1 MVPILRQKAKGVS
14 APHRAAD
21 HREEGLDAIGVP
33 TVSLDYFRAAEA
45 DDEGHTEH
53 LGKDIA
59 VPIMY
64 VNFIKATFV
73 VPCGPCKRKGV
84 VTWVVNIIVNKLET
98 IGYGGVKIALKSNG
112 ELAIKALVNAIAV
125 ARQAETAF
133 IQPPKRESNLQR
145 RSGTCSQ
152 DMEGAVVDIQMSL

>member
-1 MVPILRQKAKGVS
+1 M
-14 APHRAAD
+14 
-21 HREEGLDAIGVP
+21 DAIGVP

-73 VPCGPCKRKGV
+73 VPAGHASVRV
-84 VTWVVNIIVNKLET
+84 L
-98 IGYGGVKIALKSNG
+98 S
-112 ELAIKALVNAIAV
+112 
-125 ARQAETAF
+125 
-133 IQPPKRESNLQR
+133 
-145 RSGTCSQ
+145 SGSSISSSTS
-152 DMEGAVVDIQMSL
+152 